1 MYKPMPEIQESAEEL
16 RALMK
21 QERNPKALQRLHAL
35 YVVAS
40 EQASSRSA
48 VARLLGVNR
57 DTIGAWFAL
66 YAEGG
71 RERLLDL
78 YVSPGKAS
86 SVPAAV
92 REALRK
98 RLEEEDGF
106 ASYGEIQTWLAEQ
119 HGVKMQ
125 YGAVHNLVRYQLNA
139 RPKVVRP
146 RHIKKA

>member
-21 QERNPKALQRLHAL
+21 QERNPKARQRLHAL

-40 EQASSRSA
+40 AQADSRSA

-86 SVPAAV
+86 SVPPTV
-92 REALRK
+92 REALVK

-106 ASYGEIQTWLAEQ
+106 ASYGEIQEWLAEK

-125 YGAVHNLVRYQLNA
+125 YGAVHNLVRYQLKA

>member
-1 MYKPMPEIQESAEEL
+1 MYKPMPEIEESAEEL
-16 RALMK
+16 RVLMK
-21 QERNPKALQRLHAL
+21 QERNPKAHQRLHAL

-40 EQASSRSA
+40 GQARSRSA
-48 VARLLGVNR
+48 VADLLGVNR

-66 YAEGG
+66 YADGG
-71 RERLLDL
+71 RKRLLDL

-86 SVPAAV
+86 SVPPAV
-92 REALRK
+92 RQALVK
-98 RLEEEDGF
+98 RLNEEDGF

-119 HGVKMQ
+119 HGVEMQ

>member
-21 QERNPKALQRLHAL
+21 QEPNPKARQRLHAL

-40 EQASSRSA
+40 QQANSRSA

-57 DTIGAWFAL
+57 DTIGSWFAL

-71 RERLLDL
+71 RGRLLDL

-92 REALRK
+92 REALVK
-98 RLEEEDGF
+98 RLEAEDGF
-106 ASYGEIQTWLAEQ
+106 ASYGEIQTWLAETQ
-119 HGVKMQ
+119 GVQMQ
-125 YGAVHNLVRYQLNA
+125 YGAVHNLVRYQLKA
-139 RPKVVRP
+139 RPKVARP